1 NQGRR
6 QENSYR
12 GRARVTEAR
21 ASEQCASTDTMA
33 DGLPSLAG
41 VPAVAIQEGICYA
54 LFAYEV
60 GLSINLDDA
69 ERRITTLKE
78 RARIR
83 HKRRAPSYF
92 EYTPPPLRV
101 TQEADPV
108 ALGPFTTMPA
118 VALLPCDFGTLRV
131 P

>member
-1 NQGRR
+1 
-6 QENSYR
+6 
-12 GRARVTEAR
+12 
-21 ASEQCASTDTMA
+21 MA
-33 DGLPSLAG
+33 GLPSPTG
-41 VPAVAIQEGICYA
+41 VQAVRVQEGTCYA

-60 GLSINLDDA
+60 GLSINLDEA

-101 TQEADPV
+101 TEEADAV
-108 ALGPFTTMPA
+108 VLGPFTTMPA
-118 VALLPCDFGTLRV
+118 ADVLLYDFGAVSVCYTIPLRGTLADLLTLSESLYENAALLADSR
-131 P
+131 